1 MSSAERQEQ
10 LRARVV
16 ADIREQILDRKI
28 RPGDGLRLNRLAESL
43 GTSVTPVREAL
54 LLLAQDGWVVHEPN
68 RGFRVAQIRR
78 SDVADTYFIWAT
90 AEGEIAA
97 RAATR
102 ATARDVAVLRE
113 IDEQLRAIRPED
125 GQAATELNGE
135 LHSVIYEVADA
146 PKLEW
151 FVEAARRLVP
161 FQIPNTFYQVPN
173 WFEENR
179 TAHGPIID
187 ALARGDVD
195 YARTEMFEHLRRT
208 GDMLLAWLDSM
219 SFWSD
224 AAAANGRRQR
234 RRTLAG

>member
-1 MSSAERQEQ
+1 M
-10 LRARVV
+10 
-16 ADIREQILDRKI
+16 
-28 RPGDGLRLNRLAESL
+28 
-43 GTSVTPVREAL
+43 
-54 LLLAQDGWVVHEPN
+54 LLAQDGWVIHEPN

-78 SDVADTYFIWAT
+78 TDVADTYFIWAT
-90 AEGEIAA
+90 SEGEIAA

-113 IDEQLRAIRPED
+113 IDDQLRAVGPEN
-125 GQAATELNGE
+125 GRAAAELNGE
-135 LHSVIYEVADA
+135 LHSAIYEIADA

-173 WFEENR
+173 WFDENR

-187 ALARGDVD
+187 AIARGDSD
-195 YARTEMFEHLRRT
+195 FARREMFAHLERT
-208 GDMLLAWLDSM
+208 GKMLLDWLDSM

-224 AAAANGRRQR
+224 AATTANGRQR
-234 RRTLAG
+234 RRSLAG

>member
-1 MSSAERQEQ
+1 VSSTERQEQ
-10 LRARVV
+10 LRASVV
-16 ADIREQILDRKI
+16 AAIREQILDRKI
-28 RPGDGLRLNRLAESL
+28 RPGDGLRLNKLAESL
-43 GTSVTPVREAL
+43 GTSATPVREAL
-54 LLLAQDGWVVHEPN
+54 LLLAQDGWVIHEPN

-78 SDVADTYFIWAT
+78 TDVADTYFIWAT

-113 IDEQLRAIRPED
+113 IDEQLRAVKPEA
-125 GQAATELNGE
+125 GSTATELNGE
-135 LHSVIYEVADA
+135 LHSVIYEIADA

-151 FVEAARRLVP
+151 FVAAARRLVP

-187 ALARGDVD
+187 AIARGETDT
-195 YARTEMFEHLRRT
+195 ARREMFAHLERT
-208 GDMLLAWLDSM
+208 GEMLLDWLDSM
-219 SFWSD
+219 EFWSD
-224 AAAANGRRQR
+224 AAATGRQR